1 LVLVLRANDIPK
13 PTELAPLGISNTG
26 NTLHNELFI
35 SPLRL
40 KAFQRL
46 IANCWSV
53 MNETPL
59 YVSKRTVR
67 SLWQQYRIYRD
78 RIELQS
84 WILLH
89 TVVLPIDEIQAVE
102 VRPSIFGGWKGGT
115 WGIKI
120 DFCDL
125 CRHVW
130 LKRKSGLFKRIGFS
144 PDEPKKFVEICK
156 SILPS

>member
-1 LVLVLRANDIPK
+1 MND
-13 PTELAPLGISNTG
+13 
-26 NTLHNELFI
+26 
-35 SPLRL
+35 
-40 KAFQRL
+40 
-46 IANCWSV
+46 
-53 MNETPL
+53 TPL
-59 YVSKRTVR
+59 YASKRTAR

-89 TVVLPIDEIQAVE
+89 TVVLPKDEVQAVE

-125 CRHVW
+125 CRHVL
-130 LKRKSGLFKRIGFS
+130 LKRESGVFKRIGFS
-144 PDEPKKFVEICK
+144 PDEPEKFVEICK